1 MNRSLLAV
9 PMVLIAASL
18 FVGCERKTDQ
28 PPAYAQGGYQ
38 QPGGGYQQPGGG
50 YQQPGQPAPG
60 GYQPQPAPGGGTQPQ
75 PAPGG
80 GTQPQPAPGGGGSPF
95 PFPIPG
101 FPGGGGGTQPAP
113 GGSSQ
118 PQGGGGSPFPFPIP
132 GFPGGGGGGG
142 GQPAPSG
149 GGGGSAQPLD
159 PNLAQA
165 AMVGIYPLEA
175 QHARGMQKV
184 GAPIAGNFQQGQ
196 SLSQDFQ
203 LQPNKCYTVLANSQ
217 GITELDA
224 QIQVVTPMG
233 AQAAAS
239 DNTTGASAILGG
251 GGQCWTYQVPLAATG
266 RMVITARTGAGLAAA
281 QLYMK

>member
-1 MNRSLLAV
+1 MNRSFLAV
-9 PMVLIAASL
+9 PVVLFAASIA
-18 FVGCERKTDQ
+18 VGCERNTD
-28 PPAYAQGGYQ
+28 PPPNYAQGGYQ
-38 QPGGGYQQPGGG
+38 QPGGGYQQPQPGGG
-50 YQQPGQPAPG
+50 YQQPQPGGGYQQPQPGGQPQPQPQPQPGGQPAP
-60 GYQPQPAPGGGTQPQ
+60 Q
-75 PAPGG
+75 
-80 GTQPQPAPGGGGSPF
+80 GGGGNPF

-101 FPGGGGGTQPAP
+101 FPGGGGTQPAPQGGGTQPA
-113 GGSSQ
+113 

-142 GQPAPSG
+142 GTQPSG

-165 AMVGIYPLEA
+165 AMVGIFPLEA
-175 QHARGMQKV
+175 QHARGMQKI

-203 LQPNKCYTVLANSQ
+203 LQPNKCYTVLANSS
-217 GITELDA
+217 GISELDA

-239 DNTTGASAILGG
+239 DNTTGASAIVGG

-266 RMVITARTGAGLAAA
+266 RMTIIARTGGGLAAA